1 MKPVKPS
8 FDFLRARL
16 ERQYLD
22 PDFDPSTGLDAAGLD
37 ARIEAYWD
45 AHSGE
50 PLIRTRA
57 ALLELVLTA
66 GRIGVDPDDLF
77 ADHIET
83 GSGIR
88 ALQEK
93 LQKAALA
100 ELPAAEDAERREA
113 WECGCFDCWL
123 DLSHTTPDWR
133 SILSLGVCGLRDRA
147 LAAERAAKEEK
158 ACEFYRAAARVF
170 EAMRC
175 YIVRLAELAEK
186 RGAAIVAP
194 VLRALSER
202 PPQSFH
208 EALQLAY
215 LYHEVQEIEG

>member
-66 GRIGVDPDDLF
+66 GRIGVDPDDRF

-93 LQKAALA
+93 LQRMPNGA
-100 ELPAAEDAERREA
+100 RH
-113 WECGCFDCWL
+113 G
-123 DLSHTTPDWR
+123 S
-133 SILSLGVCGLRDRA
+133 
-147 LAAERAAKEEK
+147 
-158 ACEFYRAAARVF
+158 AAASI
-170 EAMRC
+170 A
-175 YIVRLAELAEK
+175 
-186 RGAAIVAP
+186 G
-194 VLRALSER
+194 ST
-202 PPQSFH
+202 
-208 EALQLAY
+208 
-215 LYHEVQEIEG
+215 